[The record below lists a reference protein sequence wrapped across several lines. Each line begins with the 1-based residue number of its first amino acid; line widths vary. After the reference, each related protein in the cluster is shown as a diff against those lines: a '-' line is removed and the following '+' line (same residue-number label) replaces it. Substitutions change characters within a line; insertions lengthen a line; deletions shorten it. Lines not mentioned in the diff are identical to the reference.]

1 MDNAWIWNLLGL
13 LSIPAL
19 AVLNGLFVV
28 AEFSLA
34 IVRKTQ
40 IEEMVRQGVSQA
52 KALEEARRRLD
63 RSLAATQLG
72 ITVAGI
78 AVGWVAEPALAR
90 LLYPLFA
97 ALPGAWSTA
106 AAHSAATVVAF
117 LAVTF
122 VLIVFGELI
131 PRSLALQAPANTALW
146 LAAPLVTF
154 SKVTRPLTILMSA
167 AANAVVRLFGYEPVP
182 TEGMVHSVDELG
194 LLIEDSEEAGLL
206 APEQA
211 EYVQNVFRLSTKQ
224 VSDCLVPRERM
235 AALELTTP
243 PEKILEAVHSGAH
256 TRMPV
261 YEGNLDNIVGIV
273 NTKDLFYV
281 FSLKGV
287 VILQDA
293 MYPAIFLK
301 PDASMTEALRLFRR
315 SHRPMALVRDD
326 AGKIHGLIT
335 LEDILEEIVG
345 DIEDEHDRPTPKL
358 RVRRP
363 KALTRPFIPTRK

>member
-34 IVRKTQ
+34 VVRKTQ

-78 AVGWVAEPALAR
+78 AVGWVAEPTLAR
-90 LLYPLFA
+90 LLHPVFA
-97 ALPGAWSTA
+97 AFAGAWSTA
-106 AAHSAATVVAF
+106 AAHSAATAVAF

-131 PRSLALQAPANTALW
+131 PRSFALQAPARTALW
-146 LAAPLVTF
+146 LATPLVTF
-154 SKVTRPLTILMSA
+154 SKVTRPLTFLMSA
-167 AANAVVRLFGYEPVP
+167 TANAVVRLFGYEPVP
-182 TEGMVHSVDELG
+182 SEGMVHSVEELG

-206 APEQA
+206 GPDQA
-211 EYVQNVFRLSTKQ
+211 QYVQNVFQLSTKK
-224 VSDCLVPRERM
+224 VGDCLVPRERM
-235 AALELTTP
+235 GALEVTTP
-243 PEKILEAVHSGAH
+243 PEKVLEAVRSGAH

-261 YEGNLDNIVGIV
+261 YEGTLDNVVGVV
-273 NTKDLFYV
+273 NTKDLFFL

-287 VILQDA
+287 VVLHDA
-293 MYPAIFLK
+293 MYPALFLK
-301 PDASMTEALRLFRR
+301 PEASMTEALRLFRR
-315 SHRPMALVRDD
+315 THRPMALVRDD
-326 AGKIHGLIT
+326 EGKIHGLIT

-345 DIEDEHDRPTPKL
+345 DIEDEHDLPTPKVRL
-358 RVRRP
+358 RRP
-363 KALTRPFIPTRK
+363 RPRSWPNVSLRK